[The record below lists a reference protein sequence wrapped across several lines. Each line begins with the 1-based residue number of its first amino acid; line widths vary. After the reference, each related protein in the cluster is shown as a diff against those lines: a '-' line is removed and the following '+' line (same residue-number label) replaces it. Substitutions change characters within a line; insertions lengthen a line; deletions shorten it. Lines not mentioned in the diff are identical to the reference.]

1 MIYSDNQILCGENA
15 YIKVDNQNREEIE
28 FTKLS
33 NYLKLKIY
41 LFIKN
46 YLFFSY
52 K

>member
-1 MIYSDNQILCGENA
+1 MILCGENA

-33 NYLKLKIY
+33 NYLELKIY
-41 LFIKN
+41 LFIKKN
-46 YLFFSY
+46 LFFSY